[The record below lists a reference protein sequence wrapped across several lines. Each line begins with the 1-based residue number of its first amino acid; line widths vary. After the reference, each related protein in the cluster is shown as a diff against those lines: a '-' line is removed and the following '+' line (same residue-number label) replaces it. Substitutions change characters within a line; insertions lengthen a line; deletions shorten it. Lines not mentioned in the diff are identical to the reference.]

1 MLENINARWQQTKA
15 CVDDLTKSLE
25 KGQIVR
31 RVAEEL
37 STLRDVHEGY
47 QKYINNAERFS
58 NDPQKLNLQLE
69 TNKVKLKGMNS
80 YEPRL
85 NELKHLTNMLDNK
98 DLKADVESFAQK
110 WHETYNLISKSH
122 FFIRFYLF

>member
-1 MLENINARWQQTKA
+1 MLEEINARWQKSK
-15 CVDDLTKSLE
+15 CYVDETSKSLE
-25 KGQIVR
+25 KSQLAR

-69 TNKVKLKGMNS
+69 TNK
-80 YEPRL
+80 
-85 NELKHLTNMLDNK
+85 
-98 DLKADVESFAQK
+98 AC
-110 WHETYNLISKSH
+110 
-122 FFIRFYLF
+122 